1 MWNYSVLLLPIW
13 GEGRREVVGVRDGE
27 GLEWEE
33 GVGWGSDGEAT
44 KTVLSGLSAHLCR
57 YVVV

>member
-1 MWNYSVLLLPIW
+1 M
-13 GEGRREVVGVRDGE
+13 VGVRDGE

-33 GVGWGSDGEAT
+33 GVGWGSDGKAT